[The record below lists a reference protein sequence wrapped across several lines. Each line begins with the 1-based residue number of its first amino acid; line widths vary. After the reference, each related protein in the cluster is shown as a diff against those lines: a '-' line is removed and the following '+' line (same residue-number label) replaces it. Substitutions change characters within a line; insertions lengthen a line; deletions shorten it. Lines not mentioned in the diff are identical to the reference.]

1 MSPWLQNIAHLNLVT
16 LYKLLDFG
24 LAEQHELLV
33 LNHLREMLLREE
45 LSGLHQIEAVV
56 GFGKV
61 PNTQTVGRIQL
72 TLQEITTCSFHP

>member
-1 MSPWLQNIAHLNLVT
+1 MRWFQNIAHLNLVT
-16 LYKLLDFG
+16 FYELLDFS
-24 LAEQHELLV
+24 LAKQHELLM

-45 LSGLHQIEAVV
+45 LSGLHQVEAVV

-61 PNTQTVGRIQL
+61 ANTQTVGGIQL

>member
-1 MSPWLQNIAHLNLVT
+1 MLMRFQTIAHLNLIAFYE
-16 LYKLLDFG
+16 LFDFS

-45 LSGLHQIEAVV
+45 LSGLHQVKAVM
-56 GFGKV
+56 GFRKV
-61 PNTQTVGRIQL
+61 ANTQTVGGVQL